1 MVLITVVIAKAPI
14 RLAIKLGVSLA
25 KTTPFPKI
33 FSPTSTILS
42 TMLLD
47 VVFAGMISKSFIYL
61 GGLKKWVPRN
71 LSSKSLEKPSHILL
85 MEIPEVLEL
94 TTVPS
99 FKKGINFLNNSLFIF
114 KSSSTTSIIQSAWE
128 TQER

>member
-47 VVFAGMISKSFIYL
+47 VDFPGMISRSFIYL
-61 GGLKKWVPRN
+61 GGLKKWVPKN
-71 LSSKSLEKPSHILL
+71 LSSKSLEKPSHIFLIE
-85 MEIPEVLEL
+85 MPEVLEL
-94 TTVPS
+94 ITVPS
-99 FKKGINFLNNSLFIF
+99 FKKGISFLKRALFVF
-114 KSSSTTSIIQSAWE
+114 RSSMTASMIQSAWD